1 MNNTRGKILWMTRTA
16 VMLAMLIG
24 LQALTKPLGQLVTG
38 SCVNAVLAAAGL
50 LCGISSGVTI
60 ALLSP
65 GFAYLL
71 GIAPQIVTV
80 PAIMAG
86 NVCYVLLLVLLTNR
100 GRVWKLRWPLALV
113 CAAAVKFGVL
123 YLLVAKI
130 ICGVAAPKLLAAG
143 VLKPPMLQALPAMF
157 AWPQLI
163 TALIGGGVAIVLVPV
178 LKKALKR

>member
-1 MNNTRGKILWMTRTA
+1 MNNIRGKILWMTRTA

-50 LCGISSGVTI
+50 LCGISSGVAI

-86 NVCYVLLLVLLTNR
+86 NVCYVLLLVWITNH
-100 GRVWKLRWPLALV
+100 GRATKLRWPLGLL

-123 YLLVAKI
+123 YFLVAKI
-130 ICGVAAPKLLAAG
+130 ICGVAASKLLAAG
-143 VLKPPMLQALPAMF
+143 VLKTPMLEALPAMF

-163 TALIGGGVAIVLVPV
+163 TALIGGCVAIALMPA
-178 LKKALKR
+178 LKKAMKQ